1 MKINYDKV
9 REYYKNITA
18 ITNTYREFEVALLLA
33 ERGYMIDDI
42 DTVTEAEM
50 EAVDKV
56 AQNCETLF
64 DEYLNVRI
72 DEIINYPRNNY

>member
-1 MKINYDKV
+1 MDCNKV
-9 REYYKNITA
+9 KEYYKNIVG
-18 ITNTYREFEVALLLA
+18 ITDTCREFEVALLLA

-64 DEYLNVRI
+64 DEYLNARI
-72 DEIINYPRNNY
+72 DEIINNPRNNY

>member
-1 MKINYDKV
+1 MLDYNKV
-9 REYYKNITA
+9 REYYKNIVGIA
-18 ITNTYREFEVALLLA
+18 DTYKEFEVALLLA
-33 ERGYMIDDI
+33 ERGYMVDDI
-42 DTVTEAEM
+42 DEVTEAEM
-50 EAVDKV
+50 EAVSTT